1 MIPAL
6 LFIFNTVINL
16 YIFVIIAAILLSWLV
31 AFEIINVRHPIMRQ
45 IVQMLTAL
53 TEPVLRP
60 VRRILPTLGGMD
72 FSPFVV
78 VVLLEALQIAVN
90 RIFETGSLLGV

>member
-6 LFIFNTVINL
+6 LFIFNTVIDL
-16 YIFVIIAAILLSWLV
+16 YVFVIIAAIIISWLV
-31 AFEIINVRHPIMRQ
+31 AFEIVNLRNPFMRQ
-45 IVQMLTAL
+45 VVQALTAI

-60 VRRILPTLGGMD
+60 VRRILPTIGGMD

-78 VVLLEALQIAVN
+78 VILLKALQIAVN
-90 RIFETGSLLGV
+90 RIFLTGSILGV

>member
-16 YIFVIIAAILLSWLV
+16 YIFVIIASIVLSWLI
-31 AFEIINVRHPIMRQ
+31 AFEVINIRHPLTRQ
-45 IVQMLTAL
+45 VQQVLTAM
-53 TEPVLRP
+53 TEPLLRP
-60 VRRILPTLGGMD
+60 LRRVLPVIAGLD

-78 VVLLEALQIAVN
+78 VILLEALQIAVN
-90 RIFETGSLLGV
+90 RIFATGSVLGV

>member
-45 IVQMLTAL
+45 IVQALTAL

-60 VRRILPTLGGMD
+60 VRRVLPTLGGMD

-90 RIFETGSLLGV
+90 RIFATGSILGI